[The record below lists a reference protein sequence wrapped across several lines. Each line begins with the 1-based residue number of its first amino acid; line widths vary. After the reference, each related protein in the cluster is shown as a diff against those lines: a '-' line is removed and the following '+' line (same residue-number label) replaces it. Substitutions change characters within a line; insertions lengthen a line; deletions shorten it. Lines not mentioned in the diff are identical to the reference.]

1 MQYRN
6 HNVQT
11 RRVDVQEKTEME
23 ESSFI
28 IQIEQCLDET
38 TRGRLSDQVLP
49 RVKECA
55 LSGIICDETLH
66 KIASDTSSLS
76 LVDRLADARL
86 NETYA
91 DRIDGLGIIAVLIGL
106 YMTYDSKNSS
116 VARSSL
122 ACLTPEQQRMV
133 FSTTDTLA
141 VVNDDADP
149 LQRSIIR
156 ALTEAPSDDAACE
169 VAHVFLNRMAS
180 KDIIHNLK
188 NALKFCEEISHV
200 SSDMVSDS
208 SRDANNHASAEKTEY
223 EQGSDPVESG
233 VCLQIPAPQKQA
245 PHPPSA
251 SIQTEQKQDFEKR
264 FANLSDDLRKYL
276 LPDSFNALNICA
288 DDGVSSLI
296 NDTTRRPATPPP
308 RSKTPEPASPEEV
321 AETTPG
327 CVVRRN
333 DVSETPALPP
343 MPPVPPPVPQ
353 PTRPALPPVPPLP
366 CTTLANSIESAPE
379 DRKDSLPRRAESPK
393 KSRARGT
400 IRRCMRDHGTSMSP
414 TREYQREHEREP
426 ATPFYTSAALIFQET
441 GPDQDP
447 VPDVVD
453 SVLTRVD
460 SDFSSPRPSSTPMQS
475 SSTPSIDPA
484 QPSHVA
490 SVRDSS
496 MRSFTSIASSSPSAT
511 GDELFSKMYAAF
523 LSSKRSSSS

>member
-1 MQYRN
+1 
-6 HNVQT
+6 
-11 RRVDVQEKTEME
+11 ME
-23 ESSFI
+23 ESLFI

-38 TRGRLSDQVLP
+38 VRGRLSEQVLP

-55 LSGIICDETLH
+55 LPGIICDETLH
-66 KIASDTSSLS
+66 KIASDTSNLS

-91 DRIDGLGIIAVLIGL
+91 DRIDGLGIIAILIGL

-116 VARSSL
+116 VARHSL

-156 ALTEAPSDDAACE
+156 ALTEAPSDSAACE
-169 VAHVFLNRMAS
+169 LAHVFLNRMPS
-180 KDIIHNLK
+180 KDIVHNLK

-208 SRDANNHASAEKTEY
+208 SRDANHHAAAEKSEY
-223 EQGSDPVESG
+223 EQGTDPVESG
-233 VCLQIPAPQKQA
+233 VCLQIPAPQKQGTQ
-245 PHPPSA
+245 PPA
-251 SIQTEQKQDFEKR
+251 SDMKNGQKQDVEKR

-276 LPDSFNALNICA
+276 LPETFNALSICA
-288 DDGVSSLI
+288 DDGVSSLN
-296 NDTTRRPATPPP
+296 NDTTRQPATPPP

-321 AETTPG
+321 VETMPG
-327 CVVRRN
+327 CVVQCN
-333 DVSETPALPP
+333 DVSETPAPPP
-343 MPPVPPPVPQ
+343 MLPVPPPVP
-353 PTRPALPPVPPLP
+353 PSP
-366 CTTLANSIESAPE
+366 CIAFANSIESAPE
-379 DRKDSLPRRAESPK
+379 QRKDSLPTQHTETPK
-393 KSRARGT
+393 KSRVRGS
-400 IRRCMRDHGTSMSP
+400 IGRRTRDHGTSMSP
-414 TREYQREHEREP
+414 TRQREREHV
-426 ATPFYTSAALIFQET
+426 TTFYTSAASLFQEN

-460 SDFSSPRPSSTPMQS
+460 SDFSSPRPSSLPTTHS
-475 SSTPSIDPA
+475 SSTPSLSPA
-484 QPSHVA
+484 PSGTPSQSAHVTSA
-490 SVRDSS
+490 RDSPL
-496 MRSFTSIASSSPSAT
+496 RSFTSIASSSPSAS

-523 LSSKRSSSS
+523 LSSKRPSSSGNSS